1 MPATVGALKP
11 LPPRCKAG
19 LMVGSLHAI
28 STPEGGNC
36 VALMPAGIG
45 FYICNKRNSYLEL
58 TSMVKSGIIIIR
70 KGALN
75 MSIGQRM
82 KELREASHLSQ
93 KAIAQLAGS
102 NQATVAKTETGKM
115 APSVK
120 LLIWWADYFDV
131 SLDYLCCRTDQPQ
144 GKLYEC
150 KPRMSINSDDFKQF
164 VEMCFD
170 PTSPFNAQL
179 KDTLIQMM
187 EEQK

>member
-1 MPATVGALKP
+1 MLATVGALKP